1 MVADQRNELNS
12 DIDSYYKDYLE
23 IFQAVYHLNKG
34 GHFV

>member
-23 IFQAVYHLNKG
+23 KANQKNLIIG
-34 GHFV
+34 